1 MKTNNINLFC
11 DIVTQRSGEH
21 SCAINI
27 LLQQQLYGQVIS
39 ILRQEL
45 DSMVRVMFLLKE
57 LDSMVRVMFL
67 LSISD
72 LNLREHFINQTLEGI
87 KWSYPN
93 TKKVVTDK
101 QMVDLADKFYGWPFF
116 VYKLGCAFIHLSAM
130 VYYKNSNPFL
140 LLSVSERNDITRF
153 LHQYHSFPLELEL
166 NLENIIPYLD
176 KVFNKVSSNLA
187 CYIEDLRQNKLLEEY

>member
-1 MKTNNINLFC
+1 MKTDNVNLFC
-11 DIVTQRSGEH
+11 DIVNQRSKEH
-21 SCAINI
+21 SYAINI

-45 DSMVRVMFLLKE
+45 DSMVRVMFLL
-57 LDSMVRVMFL
+57 
-67 LSISD
+67 SISD
-72 LNLREHFINQTLEGI
+72 LTLREHFISQTLEGI

-93 TKKVVTDK
+93 TKKIVTDK
-101 QMVDLADKFYGWPFF
+101 QMVDLANEFYGWSFF

-140 LLSVSERNDITRF
+140 LLSVSERNDIKKF
-153 LHQYHSFPLELEL
+153 LHQYHGFPLELEL
-166 NLENIIPYLD
+166 NLGNIVPYLD

-187 CYIEDLRQNKLLEEY
+187 YYVENLRQNKHLEEY